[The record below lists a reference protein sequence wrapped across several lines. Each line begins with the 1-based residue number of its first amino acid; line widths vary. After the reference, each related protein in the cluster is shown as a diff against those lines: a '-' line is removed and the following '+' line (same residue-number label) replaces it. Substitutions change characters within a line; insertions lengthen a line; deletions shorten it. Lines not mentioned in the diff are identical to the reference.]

1 MEETQKIEIPPIVNA
16 VETFAIKQFLEQRNL
31 VNAAKR
37 LEAEAQN
44 EALQKQIAE
53 LQAELEQLKA
63 QPQDKGKTEISKKDR
78 NNV

>member
-1 MEETQKIEIPPIVNA
+1 MR
-16 VETFAIKQFLEQRNL
+16 F
-31 VNAAKR
+31 
-37 LEAEAQN
+37 EAEKKN
-44 EALQKQIAE
+44 EMLQKQIAE

>member
-16 VETFAIKQFLEQRNL
+16 VETSVINQFLEQRNML
-31 VNAAKR
+31 NAVMR
-37 LEAEAQN
+37 FEAEKKN

-63 QPQDKGKTEISKKDR
+63 QPQNKDKAETAKKDR
-78 NNV
+78 NNG

>member
-63 QPQDKGKTEISKKDR
+63 QPQNKDKVETAKKDR

>member
-37 LEAEAQN
+37 LEAETQN

-63 QPQDKGKTEISKKDR
+63 QPQNKDKAETAKKAR

>member
-16 VETFAIKQFLEQRNL
+16 VETFAIKQFSEQRNL

-63 QPQDKGKTEISKKDR
+63 QPQTKDKAETAKKDR

>member
-16 VETFAIKQFLEQRNL
+16 METLAIKQFLEQRNML
-31 VNAAKR
+31 NAVMR
-37 LEAEAQN
+37 FNAETQN

-53 LQAELEQLKA
+53 LQAELERLKA
-63 QPQDKGKTEISKKDR
+63 QPQIKDNAETAKKAR

>member
-63 QPQDKGKTEISKKDR
+63 QPQTKDKAEAAKKDR

>member
-63 QPQDKGKTEISKKDR
+63 QPQNKDKAETAKKDQ

>member
-53 LQAELEQLKA
+53 LRAELEQLKA
-63 QPQDKGKTEISKKDR
+63 QPQTKDKAEAAKKDR

>member
-53 LQAELEQLKA
+53 LQSELEKLKA
-63 QPQDKGKTEISKKDR
+63 QPQNKDKAETAKKDR

>member
-44 EALQKQIAE
+44 ETLQKQIAE

-63 QPQDKGKTEISKKDR
+63 QPQNKDKAETAKKDR
-78 NNV
+78 NNG

>member
-63 QPQDKGKTEISKKDR
+63 QPQDKGKAEISKKDR
-78 NNV
+78 NNG

>member
-37 LEAEAQN
+37 LEAETQN

-53 LQAELEQLKA
+53 LQAELERLKA
-63 QPQDKGKTEISKKDR
+63 QPQIKDKAETAKKDR

>member
-16 VETFAIKQFLEQRNL
+16 METLAVKQFLEQRNML
-31 VNAAKR
+31 NAVMR
-37 LEAEAQN
+37 FNAEAQN

-63 QPQDKGKTEISKKDR
+63 QPQNKDKVETAKKDR

>member
-16 VETFAIKQFLEQRNL
+16 METLAVKQFLEQRNML
-31 VNAAKR
+31 NAVMR
-37 LEAEAQN
+37 FNAEAQN

-63 QPQDKGKTEISKKDR
+63 QPQNKDKAETSKKDR
-78 NNV
+78 NNG

>member
-16 VETFAIKQFLEQRNL
+16 METLAVKQFLEQRNML
-31 VNAAKR
+31 NAVMR
-37 LEAEAQN
+37 FNAEAQN

-63 QPQDKGKTEISKKDR
+63 QPQDKGKAEISKKDR